1 MMSNFL
7 ITLVGL
13 GSVAYLLKSDVRH
26 GGAMLRR
33 NMKTIRSW
41 LEEEGATAAKPGCVL
56 ARALAPHRA
65 GRLSRLTRRLF
76 MARARNRV
84 AKPLD
89 APAPASGKKPDAHG
103 PTA

>member
-1 MMSNFL
+1 MLSNVV

-41 LEEEGATAAKPGCVL
+41 LEEEGATAAKAGCAAAPPAQR
-56 ARALAPHRA
+56 ARAFKRAPP
-65 GRLSRLTRRLF
+65 S
-76 MARARNRV
+76 
-84 AKPLD
+84 
-89 APAPASGKKPDAHG
+89 
-103 PTA
+103 PTACC